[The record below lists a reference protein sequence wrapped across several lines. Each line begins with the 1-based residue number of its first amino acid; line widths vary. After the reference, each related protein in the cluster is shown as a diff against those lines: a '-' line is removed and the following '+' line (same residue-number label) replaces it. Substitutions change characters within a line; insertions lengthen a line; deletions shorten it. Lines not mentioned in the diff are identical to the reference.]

1 MNERRPAPLRSSPMQ
16 AAFRS
21 IPAGSLHLAA
31 GAVLCWLWAG
41 PVASQETRN
50 RGSEDPRPRSEDSRS
65 LAERV
70 RADVDATSL
79 RWLGTARARYSTP
92 LQFSIGVGA
101 LVARLPDSHDCVE
114 FCEYRGLVLQVE
126 PGTAGGQLGVGFA
139 RLMSRRRPSSPFL
152 TDVYVGWG
160 ARAVVLRT
168 WGDSGLDPRAQTLA
182 GLEAQFTLVRFSFSA
197 GVMRRISSAHDDADR
212 FVYTAGF
219 GWGF

>member
-1 MNERRPAPLRSSPMQ
+1 MQ

-31 GAVLCWLWAG
+31 GAVLLWCWAG
-41 PVASQETRN
+41 PLVSQEIRN
-50 RGSEDPRPRSEDSRS
+50 RGSEDPRPRSEDPRPRSEDPRS
-65 LAERV
+65 LAEQV

-79 RWLGTARARYSTP
+79 RWLGTARARFSTP
-92 LQFSIGVGA
+92 LEFSVGVGA

-114 FCEYRGLVLQVE
+114 FCEYRGLVLQAE

-139 RLMSRRRPSSPFL
+139 RLMSRSRPASPFL

-182 GLEAQFTLVRFSFSA
+182 GVEAQFTLVRFSFSA
-197 GVMRRISSAHDDADR
+197 GVLRRISSSHDDADR
-212 FVYTAGF
+212 FVYTAGI

>member
-1 MNERRPAPLRSSPMQ
+1 M
-16 AAFRS
+16 
-21 IPAGSLHLAA
+21 
-31 GAVLCWLWAG
+31 
-41 PVASQETRN
+41 
-50 RGSEDPRPRSEDSRS
+50 
-65 LAERV
+65 

-79 RWLGTARARYSTP
+79 RWFGTARARYSTP

-101 LVARLPDSHDCVE
+101 LVTRLPDSHDCVE
-114 FCEYRGLVLQVE
+114 FCEYRGLVLQAE

-139 RLMSRRRPSSPFL
+139 RLMGRRRPSSPFL

-168 WGDSGLDPRAQTLA
+168 WGDSGLDPSVQTLA